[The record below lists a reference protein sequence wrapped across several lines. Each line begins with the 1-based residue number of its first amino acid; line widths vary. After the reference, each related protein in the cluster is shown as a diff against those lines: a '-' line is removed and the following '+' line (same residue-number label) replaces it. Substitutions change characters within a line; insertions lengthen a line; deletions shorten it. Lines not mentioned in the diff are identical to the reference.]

1 MGGRF
6 AKYGD
11 AKRKAQIPFCRTS
24 PLTQLRRLNAFQRLE
39 EDVATLKENDWI
51 PGIDLNESL

>member
-11 AKRKAQIPFCRTS
+11 AKRKAQIRKKPSVPHNDDFT
-24 PLTQLRRLNAFQRLE
+24 LENGLLRL
-39 EDVATLKENDWI
+39 
-51 PGIDLNESL
+51 